1 MMPPSIRMSQARWR
15 LAIVLAVLVAS
26 CGARTGLGADAFDAA
41 PPPRD
46 AGIDAPI
53 DAGLDAGTD
62 ARVCVPGVVVLR
74 ASPVEV
80 VLTIDRSGSMTWA
93 FDGASPGPG
102 ELSRW
107 ETLRL
112 ALVEP
117 LASFDARVEVGA
129 KFFPSRSLRPTPESC
144 LVTDSL
150 DIGIGPGRG
159 DAILSFFSR
168 FDPAGNTPIGPAV
181 SRATDALRAS
191 SPSGEAAQFI
201 VLATDGQPSC
211 PDPDGSRSPVELA
224 LESVRAAHED
234 YGIDVF
240 VIGIAST
247 GPEVATLEALARV
260 GGRARPGGGPSYY
273 DARDPEALDAV
284 LGGIARDLAQCAFEV
299 PVPPTDMDQVR
310 VLIGGEEIRQD
321 ATRANGWD
329 WMTPGR
335 TQLGLFGPACDAAIA
350 AGGRVRADIVCGR

>member
-1 MMPPSIRMSQARWR
+1 MSQARWR
-15 LAIVLAVLVAS
+15 IAIVLAVLVAG

-41 PPPRD
+41 PPALD
-46 AGIDAPI
+46 AGIDAPPPI

-80 VLTIDRSGSMTWA
+80 VFTVDRSGSMRAT
-93 FDGASPGPG
+93 FEGGSPGPG

-107 ETLRL
+107 ETLRM
-112 ALVEP
+112 ALEGP
-117 LASFDARVEVGA
+117 LASFDARIEAGA
-129 KFFPSRSLRPTPESC
+129 KFFPSRSLRPTDDDC
-144 LVTDSL
+144 AVFDRL
-150 DIGIGPGRG
+150 DVEIGPGRG
-159 DAILSFFSR
+159 DAILSYFAR
-168 FDPAGNTPIGPAV
+168 FGPAGGTPIGPAV
-181 SRATDALRAS
+181 TRATDALRAS
-191 SPSGEAAQFI
+191 SPNGEAAQFI
-201 VLATDGQPSC
+201 VLATDGEPSC
-211 PDPDGSRSPVELA
+211 QVPGEPRSPLELA

-234 YGIDVF
+234 HGIDVF

-247 GPEVATLEALARV
+247 GPQIAVLEELARL

-273 DARDPEALDAV
+273 YARDPEALDAV

-299 PVPPTDMDQVR
+299 PVPPTDRDRVR

-321 ATRANGWD
+321 AARANGWD

-335 TQLGLFGPACDAAIA
+335 TQLGLFGSACDAAVA